1 MPVKASVSYVH
12 ELFNLT
18 GRRALVTGASRG
30 IGHSLALAL
39 AKAGCDVAIMGRHA
53 DTLGPVAREIER
65 AGRKCVVAEGD
76 VSRKADVDK
85 GFAESVAAL
94 GGRLDICVNNA
105 GVCIHEPAETMPE
118 EDWDCIVDTN
128 LKGVFL
134 CCQAAARTMIPQ
146 KRGSIINVS
155 SISSMVANVPQ
166 KQAHYNASK
175 GGVRLLAKCLAVE
188 WAPYGIRVNNIS
200 PGYIK
205 TEMTL
210 MAKGLFPQWE
220 PLVPMARLGNP
231 DELCG
236 AVIFLA
242 SEASS
247 YMTGQD
253 LVIDG
258 GYTAR

>member
-12 ELFNLT
+12 ELFNLM
-18 GRRALVTGASRG
+18 GRKALVTGASRG
-30 IGHSLALAL
+30 IGRSLALAL
-39 AKAGCDVAIMGRHA
+39 AKAGCDVAILGRHE
-53 DTLGPVAREIER
+53 DTLAPVAGEIEGKI
-65 AGRKCVVAEGD
+65 GRRCFVAQAD
-76 VSRKADVDK
+76 VSRKADIDRA
-85 GFAESVAAL
+85 FADSIKAL
-94 GGRLDICVNNA
+94 GRLDICVNNA

-118 EDWDCIVDTN
+118 EDWDSIVDTN

-134 CCQAAARTMIPQ
+134 CCQAASRAMIPQ

-155 SISSMVANVPQ
+155 SMSAMVANVPQ
-166 KQAHYNASK
+166 RQAHYNASK
-175 GGVRLLAKCLAVE
+175 GGVRMLTKCLAVE
-188 WAPYGIRVNNIS
+188 WAQYGIRVNTIS
-200 PGYIK
+200 PGYIA

-220 PLVPMARLGNP
+220 PLVPMARIGKP